1 MWNRRESARWE
12 SGGREAGGRETPDD
26 GIATGSR
33 PAGSAGR
40 SRARRGSMLMAPVMA
55 PLLALS
61 LAAGL
66 AGCGEKAEPASP
78 DPSESSESAEQAPAE
93 EPAEDLP
100 AGEDLPGDWP
110 SDILVPEGSIV
121 LVLEVGGGYSVTV
134 EGVDSDQ
141 AKDLIG
147 EMAAAGLST
156 DGPIDLGNG
165 EWTASATS
173 ATHMA
178 TYAYATG
185 GAGLPNVSIM
195 LIPAG

>member
-1 MWNRRESARWE
+1 MWNRRESV
-12 SGGREAGGRETPDD
+12 G
-26 GIATGSR
+26 
-33 PAGSAGR
+33 
-40 SRARRGSMLMAPVMA
+40 RGSMLVA

-61 LAAGL
+61 LAAGF

-110 SDILVPEGSIV
+110 SDILVPDGSIV

-141 AKDLIG
+141 AKGLIG
-147 EMAAAGLST
+147 EMASAGL
-156 DGPIDLGNG
+156 
-165 EWTASATS
+165 
-173 ATHMA
+173 
-178 TYAYATG
+178 
-185 GAGLPNVSIM
+185 
-195 LIPAG
+195 